1 MVSDKTY
8 MAVAHEFAKNSYC
21 KRAQVGAL
29 IVKNGNV
36 VSFGY
41 NGTPKG
47 WDNTCEDE
55 NNTTKPE
62 VLHAESNAIAKCAS
76 SVNSSLGAD
85 IYCTHSPCI
94 ECAKLI
100 IQAGITT
107 VYYDILYRSEDGIKL
122 LQNNNIIV
130 KQVSL

>member
-29 IVKNGNV
+29 IVKDGNV

-55 NNTTKPE
+55 NNITKPE

>member
-1 MVSDKTY
+1 MVSEKTY

-29 IVKNGNV
+29 IVKDGNV

-76 SVNSSLGAD
+76 SVNSSLDAD

-130 KQVSL
+130 KQLSL

>member
-29 IVKNGNV
+29 IVKDGNV

-47 WDNTCEDE
+47 RDNTCEDE
-55 NNTTKPE
+55 NNSTKPE

>member
-8 MAVAHEFAKNSYC
+8 MTVAHEFAKNSYC

-29 IVKNGNV
+29 IVKDGNV